1 MFRKSCLCCGASDLA
16 EIIHLGMHPLADTFV
31 PTDHQDSGD
40 KVYPLICDFCPNCR
54 QIQLRTITDPEERYV
69 KVEYSYTSSNSKTA
83 RMHWAEYAQSVTSQC
98 AIHAGSMIVEIGSND
113 GFLLGQ
119 FRNLGFQ
126 IQGVEPSP
134 AMAEI
139 AKAQGIST
147 ENDFF
152 TQTCSERLISQ
163 LHGKPTLIVA
173 NNVFNHANDPL
184 DFVRGVKNLLGPEG
198 TFVFELPY
206 WLCSIEQGKFDQI
219 YHEHVSY
226 FTVSYAINLF
236 KQVGMHVVR
245 AEEVNY
251 HGGSIRVFVRHKA
264 EAVTDHSVAVFVAR
278 EEKASLF
285 SLETYRDFT
294 ARILSARNRFL
305 EKLYALK
312 SSGQHIVCVG
322 AAAKGN
328 TFLNFYN
335 LDASVIDYVTDSSAN
350 KIGKYT
356 PRTRI
361 PIQDDQVLSSY
372 QNVYV
377 IILSWNL
384 AQVLEVKLRQINP
397 HVQLLNPYELNHEP
411 SKNQHCD

>member
-1 MFRKSCLCCGASDLA
+1 MFRKSCLCCGASGLA
-16 EIIHLGMHPLADTFV
+16 EIINLGMHPMADTFV
-31 PTDHQDSGD
+31 PADRLDGGD
-40 KVYPLICDFCPNCR
+40 RVYPLICDFCPHCR
-54 QIQLRTITDPEERYV
+54 QIQLRTVTDPEERYV
-69 KVEYSYTSSNSKTA
+69 KVEYSYTSSNSNTSRA
-83 RMHWAEYAQSVTSQC
+83 HWTDYGQSVIAQC
-98 AIHAGSMIVEIGSND
+98 AIPAGATIVEIGSND

-126 IQGVEPSP
+126 TQGVEPSP

-139 AKAQGIST
+139 ARAQGIST

-152 TQTCSERLISQ
+152 TLACSEKLIRQ
-163 LHGKPTLIVA
+163 LPGKPLLIVA
-173 NNVFNHANDPL
+173 NVFNHANDPL
-184 DFVRGVKNLLGPEG
+184 DFVRGIKNLLEPEG

-245 AEEVNY
+245 SEEVDY
-251 HGGSIRVFVRHKA
+251 HGGSIRVFVRHQA
-264 EAVTDHSVAVFVAR
+264 DAVTDPSMAAFVAR
-278 EEKASLF
+278 EEKAGLF
-285 SLETYRDFT
+285 SLDTYRQFT
-294 ARILSARNRFL
+294 ARILLARNQFL
-305 EKLYALK
+305 AKLYALK
-312 SSGQHIVCVG
+312 VSGKPIVCVG

-335 LDASVIDYVTDSSAN
+335 LDALVIDYVTDSSAN

-361 PIQDDQVLSSY
+361 PIQDDQVLASY
-372 QNVYV
+372 QDVYV

-384 AQVLEVKLRQINP
+384 AQVLEKKLHQINP
-397 HVQLLNPYELNHEP
+397 YVQLLNPYEL
-411 SKNQHCD
+411 

>member
-1 MFRKSCLCCGASDLA
+1 
-16 EIIHLGMHPLADTFV
+16 MHPLADTFV
-31 PTDHQDSGD
+31 PIDHQSSGD
-40 KVYPLICDFCPNCR
+40 KVYPLVCDFCPNCR
-54 QIQLRTITDPEERYV
+54 QIQLRTITDPKERYV
-69 KVEYSYTSSNSKTA
+69 TVEYSYTSSNSKTS
-83 RMHWAEYAQSVTSQC
+83 RTHWTEYAQFVTSQY
-98 AIHAGSMIVEIGSND
+98 AVPAGSTIVEIGSND

-134 AMAEI
+134 AMAKI
-139 AKAQGIST
+139 AKAEGIPT

-152 TQTCSERLISQ
+152 TQTCSESLISQ
-163 LHGKPTLIVA
+163 LPGKPALIVA

-184 DFVRGVKNLLGPEG
+184 DFVRGVKNLLESEG

-245 AEEVNY
+245 VEEVDY
-251 HGGSIRVFVRHKA
+251 HGGSIRVFVKHQA
-264 EAVTDHSVAVFVAR
+264 EAVLDQSVAEFVLR
-278 EEKASLF
+278 EEKSALF
-285 SLETYRDFT
+285 SLETYRIFT
-294 ARILSARNRFL
+294 ARILLARDQFL
-305 EKLYALK
+305 AKLYKLK
-312 SSGQHIVCVG
+312 AAGRSVVCVG

-335 LDASVIDYVTDSSAN
+335 LDASVVDYVTDSSSN
-350 KIGKYT
+350 KIGKFT

-361 PIQDDQVLSSY
+361 PIQDDQVLASY
-372 QNVYV
+372 QNVHV

-384 AQVLEVKLRQINP
+384 AQILEVKLRQINP
-397 HVQLLNPYELNHEP
+397 HVQLLNPYE
-411 SKNQHCD
+411 S